1 MQKDQSLI
9 VPFAALP
16 DGDDK
21 ALRDALVWV
30 RKAKEIDGGVKV
42 YGALVKQLEKRVGK

>member
-9 VPFAALP
+9 VAFALP

-42 YGALVKQLEKRVGK
+42 YEELVERSGNR